1 MANTNI
7 NTKANTKNNKEEKK
21 MKNELTYINAAT
33 NSWTSD
39 TEAIA
44 KVNEKKEENKMTK
57 DKLTTKNAPV
67 IPEVEE
73 PIKLSPDEAL
83 LASIRAEYEGE
94 SFDVSAQPEGSF
106 VKYEGLGRHDVVVT
120 SIETLVAKREAN
132 PDLDIKAK
140 FSVRTKATLEDGA
153 PVTFYNSYILYE
165 NEEKQDVDIFYAYTN
180 PSGRKGVY
188 FTIKDNKKVLAKNA
202 EDISLTKDCDMHTIE
217 KNQRIWSPLRDEYT
231 KIRELL
237 DVEELTWTA
246 PIGGKLKELPSK
258 GIDVAIYV
266 YEDMPKEDAKA
277 RPVMDAKGNIT
288 MKAPEPFY
296 KASFKAPE
304 DHTIKVETDRGNKV
318 TVEKYENFTT
328 SNDVS
333 RLEAIGQL
341 PGVINYFAQLPKR
354 NDK

>member
-7 NTKANTKNNKEEKK
+7 NTKGNTKNNKEEKK

-39 TEAIA
+39 AEAIT
-44 KVNEKKEENKMTK
+44 KVNENKEEKKMTK
-57 DKLTTKNAPV
+57 DKHTPV
-67 IPEVEE
+67 IPEVAE

-94 SFDVSAQPEGSF
+94 NFDVSAQPEGSF
-106 VKYEGLGRHDVVVT
+106 VKAEGLGRHDVIVT

-132 PDLDIKAK
+132 PDLDIEVK
-140 FSVRTKATLEDGA
+140 FSVRTKVNLEDEA
-153 PVTFYNSYILYE
+153 PVTLYNSYILYE
-165 NEEKQDVDIFYAYTN
+165 NEEKQDIDIFYAYTN
-180 PSGRKGVY
+180 PSGRKGAY
-188 FTIKDNKKVLAKNA
+188 FTIKKDKKTLTKKAD
-202 EDISLTKDCDMHTIE
+202 EISLTKDCDMHIIQ

-246 PIGGKLKELPSK
+246 PIGGELKEIPSA
-258 GIDVAIYV
+258 GMDVAIYV

-277 RPVMDAKGNIT
+277 RPVMDVKGNIT

-296 KASFKAPE
+296 KASFRAPE
-304 DHTIKVETDRGNKV
+304 EHTIKVETERGHKV

-328 SNDVS
+328 DNSVS
-333 RLEAIGQL
+333 RLEEIGKL
-341 PGVINYFAQLPKR
+341 SGVINYFAHLPKR